1 MYKRILV
8 AVDGS
13 HTSNWA
19 LNEAIRIARE
29 SHGQLR
35 LVHVLNT
42 VTLNT
47 EGDFYSL
54 PAWLD
59 AMHQGAE
66 SILNEAVAR
75 AKQTG
80 VACEGKLLEIDTLGH
95 RIPEMIAEEAKAWPA
110 EVIVIGTHGRNGI
123 HRLLMG
129 SVAEGVVRMASV
141 PVLLIRSKNGIP
153 GKETAS

>member
-19 LNEAIRIARE
+19 LDEAIRLARE
-29 SHGQLR
+29 SHGELR
-35 LVHVLNT
+35 LVHVINT
-42 VTLNT
+42 VTLSS
-47 EGDFYSL
+47 EGDFYSF

-66 SILNEAVAR
+66 AILNEAVAR
-75 AKQTG
+75 ANQAG
-80 VACEGKLLEIDTLGH
+80 VACVGKLLEIDTLGY
-95 RIPEMIAEEAKAWPA
+95 RIPEMIAEEAKTWPA
-110 EVIVIGTHGRNGI
+110 DVIVIGTHGRNGI

-141 PVLLIRSKNGIP
+141 PVLLIRAKNSFP
-153 GKETAS
+153 SKETAS